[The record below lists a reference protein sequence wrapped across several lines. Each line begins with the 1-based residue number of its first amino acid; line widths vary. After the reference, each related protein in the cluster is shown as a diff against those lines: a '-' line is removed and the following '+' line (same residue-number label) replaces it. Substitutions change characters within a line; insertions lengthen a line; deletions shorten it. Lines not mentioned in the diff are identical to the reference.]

1 MNPREQ
7 ILKAELKTVQVMSLS
22 HDRDV
27 ARAAVKREQ
36 ELQSE
41 INDLRES
48 LKNTSGSPPAKD
60 S

>member
-1 MNPREQ
+1 
-7 ILKAELKTVQVMSLS
+7 MSLS